1 MTNPINLT
9 RDAQLTIA
17 WYAST
22 NPNKQQI
29 PCPALPTF
37 YQNACLETIPETDFP
52 KFFLREFSPSGVSS
66 NFLEA
71 PSTGSGVMEC
81 DSPLSL
87 SSKDSFTLS
96 DDPVLDALEASLF
109 PKDLPK
115 ELPALKKSTGTVD
128 LTTLFQQTFR
138 ISGLTSGREAPT
150 PDDVSE
156 SDDDQDHDSPTPFEL
171 NPSFVIS

>member
-9 RDAQLTIA
+9 RDAQLTID

-22 NPNKQQI
+22 NPYKQQI
-29 PCPALPTF
+29 PSPALQTF
-37 YQNACLETIPETDFP
+37 YQTACLETIPETDIP
-52 KFFLREFSPSGVSS
+52 KFFFREFSPSGFSS
-66 NFLEA
+66 PLFEA
-71 PSTGSGVMEC
+71 PSSGSGVMEG

-87 SSKDSFTLS
+87 PREDSFTLS
-96 DDPVLDALEASLF
+96 DDPDQDTLEAILF
-109 PKDLPK
+109 PKVLPK

-138 ISGLTSGREAPT
+138 ISGLTNGREAPT

-156 SDDDQDHDSPTPFEL
+156 SDDDQDHDSPIAFEL
-171 NPSFVIS
+171 NPSFLIS